1 MMLSIFVSLTSVKK
15 NSSYSKKYIIIMM
28 IAVWLKYVSL
38 VLILSRFFFAM
49 SFSHIYSYCLI
60 TFIIKMTMQ
69 VNLSIFWDGKQ
80 NTYSSYIVNRLSPYF
95 YLLIF
100 REQVNN
106 SLFSSLACLPSV
118 KGISSPNRFF
128 FLRFLFFFSLFQVVS
143 HFHSLDGNIRIEA
156 MHKSNEAKPRTIKC
170 IACKMEILF

>member
-1 MMLSIFVSLTSVKK
+1 MIFIYFRFIDKCKK
-15 NSSYSKKYIIIMM
+15 NGWYSTTYIIIMM
-28 IAVWLKYVSL
+28 IVVWLKYVSL
-38 VLILSRFFFAM
+38 VLILSLFFAM

-80 NTYSSYIVNRLSPYF
+80 NTYSSYIGNRLSPYF

-106 SLFSSLACLPSV
+106 SLFFSLACLPSRAYLLLT
-118 KGISSPNRFF
+118 GFF
-128 FLRFLFFFSLFQVVS
+128 FFVFSSFFSLFQVVS

>member
-1 MMLSIFVSLTSVKK
+1 MMLSI
-15 NSSYSKKYIIIMM
+15 
-28 IAVWLKYVSL
+28 L
-38 VLILSRFFFAM
+38 VLLKNIENKIVRILKHTSSLWRLSYKFYFLGFHSLILFAV

-106 SLFSSLACLPSV
+106 SLF
-118 KGISSPNRFF
+118 FF
-128 FLRFLFFFSLFQVVS
+128 FLLAFPSRAYLLLTGFFSSFFLFFSLFQVVS

-156 MHKSNEAKPRTIKC
+156 MHKSNEAKPRTIKF
-170 IACKMEILF
+170 IACKMEIFTWL